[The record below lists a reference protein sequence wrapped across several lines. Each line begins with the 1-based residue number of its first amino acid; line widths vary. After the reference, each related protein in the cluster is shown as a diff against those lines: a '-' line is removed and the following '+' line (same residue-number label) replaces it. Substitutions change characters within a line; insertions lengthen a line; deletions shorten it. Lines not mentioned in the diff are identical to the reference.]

1 MNLQKVDLDSK
12 DKSEQDDA
20 LEFYMKKC
28 LHLECQVEILK
39 ERVERLEWSLEEK
52 D

>member
-1 MNLQKVDLDSK
+1 MKKVDLNEK
-12 DKSEQDDA
+12 IEGEQDDA

-28 LHLECQVEILK
+28 VRLEIEIERLK
-39 ERVERLEWSLEEK
+39 ELLVKYEWMMEEK

>member
-1 MNLQKVDLDSK
+1 MKKVDLDSK
-12 DKSEQDDA
+12 VQTEQEDA
-20 LEFYMKKC
+20 LEFYMKRC
-28 LHLECQVEILK
+28 LHLDAQVELLK

>member
-28 LHLECQVEILK
+28 LHLECQVELLT
-39 ERVERLEWSLEEK
+39 ERVEKLEQELEIK
-52 D
+52 